1 MSLLAGLSFMA
12 IELTFH
18 LGQLSHK
25 CILLIR
31 ENKGALWIKPSTA
44 IDQPPKTMD
53 GGSVMVSL
61 QLGMR

>member
-25 CILLIR
+25 CMLLIR
-31 ENKGALWIKPSTA
+31 ENKEGIVDKTDQST
-44 IDQPPKTMD
+44 
-53 GGSVMVSL
+53 
-61 QLGMR
+61 